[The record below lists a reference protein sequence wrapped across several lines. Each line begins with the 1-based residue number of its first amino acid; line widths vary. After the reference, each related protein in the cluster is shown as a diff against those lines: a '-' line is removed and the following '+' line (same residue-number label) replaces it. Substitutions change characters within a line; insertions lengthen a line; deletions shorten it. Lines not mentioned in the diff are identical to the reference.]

1 MTHYGQGRLEM
12 ASSWRILISQD
23 IQERP
28 VPISNMSVAT
38 QTVTTATTLS
48 TELDTKSTWRQPD
61 ISYAPDREK
70 WSTRTAQRLA
80 EDPTLLSIPFPE
92 GFPRKLDSPLVW
104 EGKDWKNES
113 QWVYN
118 LSPAELKEIDEAV
131 RHFHGKVFYNNVN
144 FFCSGSC

>member
-1 MTHYGQGRLEM
+1 
-12 ASSWRILISQD
+12 
-23 IQERP
+23 
-28 VPISNMSVAT
+28 MSVAD
-38 QTVTTATTLS
+38 QTVTTTTLS
-48 TELDTKSTWRQPD
+48 IENSRKQPD

-80 EDPTLLSIPFPE
+80 KDPTLLSTPLPE

-104 EGKDWKNES
+104 EGKDWEKES

-131 RHFHGKVFYNNVN
+131 RHFHGRLNTP
-144 FFCSGSC
+144 SP